1 MKKNFTVK
9 LWLHYFLK
17 IKYNIKTNKKAFKY
31 KKMFD

>member
-9 LWLHYFLK
+9 LWLHYFFK
-17 IKYNIKTNKKAFKY
+17 IKYKIKINKKAFKY